1 MAIAFR
7 LAFINRSTFIFP
19 LPFIF
24 LLPLI
29 FATPF
34 GVQPTHAADGTN
46 LSAKAQANQ
55 KMAEKGPDLTGVGIT
70 EKLGEQIDLNLSFTN
85 EEGKPVKLHDFFS
98 TKKPV
103 IISLAYYECP
113 MLCGVVLNSLVDGLK
128 NLDWTPGN
136 QFTLVNLSF
145 DPKEKFDLAAAK
157 KKNIVQALGKP
168 EAAAGWHFLT
178 GEESQ
183 IKSLASQLGFGYR
196 WDENEKQYAH
206 GAGIFVLT
214 PEGKLSRVL
223 YGIQY
228 KTSDLRLSL
237 LEASSGKIGTII
249 DRIILFC
256 FSYNTKMRTYSLA
269 LYRVMQVGA
278 VVTVLMLGAFIVF
291 TRRREIRG
299 SS

>member
-1 MAIAFR
+1 MA
-7 LAFINRSTFIFP
+7 
-19 LPFIF
+19 PFF
-24 LLPLI
+24 SLS
-29 FATPF
+29 AT
-34 GVQPTHAADGTN
+34 AEDGTN

-55 KMAEKGPDLTGVGIT
+55 RMAEKAPDLTGVGIT
-70 EKLGEQIDLNLSFTN
+70 DKLGGQVDLDLHFFN
-85 EEGKPVKLHDFFS
+85 EEGKAVRLGDFFAA
-98 TKKPV
+98 KKPV

-113 MLCGVVLNSLVDGLK
+113 MLCGVVLNAMVDGFKDLA
-128 NLDWTPGN
+128 WTPGKE
-136 QFTLVNLSF
+136 FTVLNLSF
-145 DPKEKFDLAAAK
+145 DPKEKFNLAAEK
-157 KKNIVQALGKP
+157 KKNIIESLGKP
-168 EAAAGWHFLT
+168 DAAAGWHFLT
-178 GEESQ
+178 GDENE

-228 KTSDLRLSL
+228 RPSDLRLSL

-256 FSYNTKMRTYSLA
+256 FSYNTTTRQYSLV
-269 LYRVMQVGA
+269 LYRVVQVGA
-278 VVTVLMLGAFIVF
+278 LVTVLIVGAFIAF
-291 TRRREIRG
+291 MRMREIRG

>member
-1 MAIAFR
+1 MRNRKDRFKKEGPMVA
-7 LAFINRSTFIFP
+7 AFIVA
-19 LPFIF
+19 
-24 LLPLI
+24 LLGI
-29 FATPF
+29 GIAN
-34 GVQPTHAADGTN
+34 ADAPV
-46 LSAKAQANQ
+46 SAKAVGNQ
-55 KMAEKGPDLTGVGIT
+55 NLAQKAPDFTGVGIT
-70 EKLGEQIDLNLSFTN
+70 EKMGESVDLNLRFVDET
-85 EEGKPVKLHDFFS
+85 GKAVRLGDYFS
-98 TKKPV
+98 AKKPV

-113 MLCGVVLNSLVDGLK
+113 MLCGVVLNGMVDGVK
-128 NLDWTPGN
+128 EMTWVPGRE
-136 QFTLVNLSF
+136 FTMVNVSI
-145 DPKEKFDLAAAK
+145 DPREKSDLAEAK
-157 KKNIVQALGKP
+157 KKNLIQALGKP

-183 IKSLASQLGFGYR
+183 IKSLATQLGFGYR

-228 KTSDLRLSL
+228 RPSDLRLSL

-256 FSYNTKMRTYSLA
+256 YAYNPHLRQYSMVLT
-269 LYRVMQVGA
+269 RVVQLGA
-278 VVTVLMLGAFIVF
+278 IVTVLLLGVFIGLA
-291 TRRREIRG
+291 RAREVSGKVSAR